1 MHCPENQSSCS
12 RIAFKVKSKVGQ
24 VRLCGRL
31 YGKREEFGRE
41 RLTQTALSGEGM
53 MVLPSSGVNV

>member
-1 MHCPENQSSCS
+1 MHCPENQSSSS

-31 YGKREEFGRE
+31 YGEREEFG
-41 RLTQTALSGEGM
+41 QTALSGEGM